1 LQKFLGLVNYA
12 RPYVKDIGKVI
23 GPLYSKTNLIGQK
36 HFNIEDIKL
45 VKKVKELVK
54 NLPPLRLPLDTDYM
68 IIESD
73 VSDLG
78 WGAVLL

>member
-1 LQKFLGLVNYA
+1 M
-12 RPYVKDIGKVI
+12 
-23 GPLYSKTNLIGQK
+23 
-36 HFNIEDIKL
+36 
-45 VKKVKELVK
+45 VK